1 MQLLFSEN
9 YTKLKISAGFKQ
21 LATSIRLGK
30 GERSIEDDK
39 LVEQVRSGRDDS
51 YRELIDRHRSYV
63 YRIVY
68 AVVKHAKDAE
78 EVAQDVWVKI
88 YFALPQYQSQ
98 GFKTWISRIAVNQA
112 IDYGRKRYKHQEQ
125 LYGEELPELLPA
137 VSPLNNPNE
146 LLLIRK
152 ERKELVQENLARIPE
167 NYREIIVAFYIEE
180 KSYQQIAVE
189 QGIVVKS
196 VESKLYR
203 AKKWLKVNWKEED
216 FE

>member
-1 MQLLFSEN
+1 M
-9 YTKLKISAGFKQ
+9 
-21 LATSIRLGK
+21 
-30 GERSIEDDK
+30 
-39 LVEQVRSGRDDS
+39 LVQQIRSGQDES
-51 YRELIDRHRSYV
+51 YRVLIDRYRSYV
-63 YRIVY
+63 YRIVF

-112 IDYGRKRYKHQEQ
+112 IDYGRKRYKQQEK
-125 LYGEELPELLPA
+125 LYGEIAPVLLPMA
-137 VSPLNNPNE
+137 NPLNNPNE
-146 LLLIRK
+146 LLLLRK

-167 NYREIIVAFYIEE
+167 NYRDIIIAFYIEE
-180 KSYQQIAVE
+180 KSYQQIALE
-189 QGIVVKS
+189 QGIVIKS

-203 AKKWLKVNWKEED
+203 AKRWLKTHWKEED